1 MFYSV
6 ATMNLKNHK
15 LLFNIISP
23 GYNWFFKSQTRNYAE
38 ILSKYIDKLE
48 IPNRGRILDAGC
60 GTGALTQA
68 LSDRDFEVTGVDMA
82 GMMMRYGTKRGLDCR
97 YGNIID
103 GLDFEDNSFDLVA
116 FAFVAHGLDRDKR
129 RKLFIEAA
137 RLSRGKVLFHDY
149 SSERNMIT
157 NIIEYIEGG
166 DYFNFIRTGLS
177 EMEEIF
183 SSVEVVRIKKY
194 TNWYICTL

>member
-1 MFYSV
+1 
-6 ATMNLKNHK
+6 MNINSHK

-23 GYNWFFKSQTRNYAE
+23 GYNWFFKSQAVKYGK

-48 IPNRGRILDAGC
+48 IPGGSRVLDAGC
-60 GTGALTQA
+60 GTGALTHA
-68 LSDRDFEVTGVDMA
+68 LADRGFEVTGIDMA
-82 GMMMRYGTKRGLDCR
+82 RMMMRYGSKRGLDCR

-103 GLDFEDNSFDLVA
+103 GLDFEDNAFDLVT

-166 DYFNFIRTGLS
+166 DYFNFIRTGLE
-177 EMEEIF
+177 EMEDIF
-183 SSVEVVRIKKY
+183 STVEVVRIKKY
-194 TNWYICTL
+194 NNWYICTP